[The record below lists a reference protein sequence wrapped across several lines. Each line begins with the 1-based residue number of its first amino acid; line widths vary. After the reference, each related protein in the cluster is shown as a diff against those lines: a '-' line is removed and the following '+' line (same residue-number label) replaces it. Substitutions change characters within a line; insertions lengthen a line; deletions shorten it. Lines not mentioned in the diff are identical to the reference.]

1 MEYGTFKALQGV
13 LFFGAALGF
22 GLWQLALLRRL
33 RRKRDEAQAGA
44 EEGR

>member
-33 RRKRDEAQAGA
+33 RRKRDEAQTGA